1 MNTTSLRHILSFLLI
16 LLLAGCGTPADRQ
29 VRQTLRCA
37 EEVLAEH
44 PDSALTLLTPLDTVS
59 LTGEEQAWY
68 AVLRTQ
74 AVYKL
79 WRPVTDSLPL
89 LATAYYGT
97 PRRPHY
103 RAAMAWYSLGCVYT
117 DHNDDPRAID
127 AYLKARDLFPDTL
140 CRYYALTEQ
149 NLGMHYLNRLMFAEA
164 KGILTSCR
172 AHLIELSDSTRIPF
186 ADFYLSYAN
195 LVLGDYEA
203 AEKGYESVLHNKL
216 SSQYC
221 QTTSIFQLAKVA
233 YATADYTKALFLLDQ
248 YLVIANPITYG
259 TAYSIKG
266 DVFYRENQLDSALYY
281 YRKSFAYPG
290 DVYTEEDNRKKIL
303 EISLLLLGDSLHTL
317 FKQQQELQDSIY
329 FIQKNS
335 EINDILERYTAELMH
350 TQVRNRYM
358 LFSLSSFSVAVFC
371 ILGCIILFSRR
382 DRRRKTQFIKLQ
394 NELRQLNTETLEN
407 ITIVWEELDEA
418 AKAQFVAQ
426 LKKKMEICRELFYGT
441 KEGSG
446 LLKLSTN
453 TDALS
458 KEKVE
463 SFICA
468 IENSFVDVLKDLRV
482 RLPMVKNSDWLF
494 CMSEYLKCPREITAF
509 HLNVKTDSLRMR
521 KMRIESS
528 LPEQIYRIFFK

>member
-1 MNTTSLRHILSFLLI
+1 MRRHLLIQFFLL
-16 LLLAGCGTPADRQ
+16 LLLTGCGTPVERQ

-37 EEVLAEH
+37 EEVLAER
-44 PDSALTLLTPLDTVS
+44 PDSALTLLTPLDTMS
-59 LTGEEQAWY
+59 LAGEEQAWY

-74 AVYKL
+74 ADYKL
-79 WRPVTDSLPL
+79 YHPVTDSLPL
-89 LATAYYGT
+89 LATAYYGI

-103 RAAMAWYSLGCVYT
+103 HAAMAWYSLGCVYT

-203 AEKGYESVLHNKL
+203 AEKGYKSVLSNKL
-216 SSQYC
+216 SSEYC
-221 QTTSIFQLAKVA
+221 QTTSAFQLAKVA

-303 EISLLLLGDSLHTL
+303 EISLLLQGDSLHTL

-335 EINDILERYTAELMH
+335 EINDILESHAAEVHELKEREERTRLVILLSAAVLTLLLLFLFLYTRA
-350 TQVRNRYM
+350 
-358 LFSLSSFSVAVFC
+358 
-371 ILGCIILFSRR
+371 
-382 DRRRKTQFIKLQ
+382 DRRRKQEQLRLVQQLRAKEVEIM
-394 NELRQLNTETLEN
+394 ELNALLPTDRSRLLALYRQ
-407 ITIVWEELDEA
+407 EA
-418 AKAQFVAQ
+418 AV
-426 LKKKMEICRELFYGT
+426 CRSL
-441 KEGSG
+441 
-446 LLKLSTN
+446 
-453 TDALS
+453 ALS
-458 KEKVE
+458 QESVRRLSIGRNKTLPSSAKERAALLAAVRESYVTLFQKVHSDG
-463 SFICA
+463 SFMSEQDRDICA
-468 IENSFVDVLKDLRV
+468 LSHLQIPTHDIAEILVVAEETVRTHKHRMKQKLDSDLFQ
-482 RLPMVKNSDWLF
+482 LF
-494 CMSEYLKCPREITAF
+494 FEKA
-509 HLNVKTDSLRMR
+509 
-521 KMRIESS
+521 
-528 LPEQIYRIFFK
+528 